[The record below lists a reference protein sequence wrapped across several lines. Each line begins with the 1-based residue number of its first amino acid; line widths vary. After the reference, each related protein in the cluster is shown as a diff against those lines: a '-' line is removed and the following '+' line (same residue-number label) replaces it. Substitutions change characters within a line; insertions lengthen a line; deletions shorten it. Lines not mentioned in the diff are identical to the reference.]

1 MFKPEMRR
9 ALGNHSSFVQFLKLR
24 SYPMS
29 NSRNNYEIAL
39 LDALRNTADSLA
51 ERNSPKV
58 NPEGEQ

>member
-1 MFKPEMRR
+1 
-9 ALGNHSSFVQFLKLR
+9 
-24 SYPMS
+24 MS

-51 ERNSPKV
+51 EPFNSPKV

>member
-1 MFKPEMRR
+1 
-9 ALGNHSSFVQFLKLR
+9 
-24 SYPMS
+24 MS
-29 NSRNNYEIAL
+29 NSRSNYEIAL